1 MKLKLTRF
9 VHRYLLNPPIKWAF
23 AAGVVPPGYAMLETI
38 GRKSGEPR
46 QTPVGDGLFGDTF
59 WIVAEHGQKAAYVRN
74 ILANPNVRLRVRSG
88 WLKTVWRTGVAEVLT
103 DDDPRERQRQ
113 LAAGNFRRRSNAFI
127 VRAMSTELLTVKVTL
142 ER

>member
-9 VHRYLLNPPIKWAF
+9 VHRYLLNPPVRWAF
-23 AAGVVPPGYAMLETI
+23 AIGIVPPGYAMLETI

-46 QTPVGDGLFGDTF
+46 ETPVGDGLIGDTF
-59 WIVAEHGQKAAYVRN
+59 WVVAEHGHKAAYVRN
-74 ILANPNVRLRVRSG
+74 LQANPNVRVRVRTG
-88 WLKTVWRTGVAEVLT
+88 WLKTTWRMGTAEVLA

-127 VRAMSTELLTVKVTL
+127 VRAMSTELLTIKITL
-142 ER
+142 AR